1 MGIKDF
7 GKLTKLVIKPESGE
21 SFEVMFNPESYS
33 ETFAVAFQ
41 KVENVNSGLEEY
53 RYTKTPPQ
61 DFKLKFI
68 IDGTGVTEY
77 GSSNL
82 PVYKRTDKT
91 VLEQV
96 NHFLQMTWYPVNGK
110 AQPLTIQWGK
120 FVYSCMLK
128 EVTINYTLFDRDGN
142 PLRAE
147 LDATFIS
154 DPAKNEKEYQQ
165 RLAPEKPAAPQSAKT
180 TTNGIVI
187 SVT

>member
-1 MGIKDF
+1 MGIKDY
-7 GKLTKLVIKPESGE
+7 GKLTKLQIKPKSGE
-21 SFEVMFNPESYS
+21 PFEVMFNPESYS
-33 ETFAVAFQ
+33 ETFSVAFQ

-68 IDGTGVTEY
+68 IDGTGVSEY
-77 GSSNL
+77 SSSVF
-82 PVYKRTDKT
+82 PIFKRTDKT
-91 VLEQV
+91 VYEQV
-96 NHFLQMTWYPVNGK
+96 NLFLKMAWYPVNGK
-110 AQPLTIQWGK
+110 AQPLQIQWGN
-120 FVYSCMLK
+120 FAYSCMLK
-128 EVTINYTLFDRDGN
+128 EVTINYSLFDRGGN

-165 RLAPEKPAAPQSAKT
+165 RLAPEATPTSPVQT